1 MKSNTFNKKVKVDA
15 MAKLI
20 NWFSKRTQCV
30 RKSFHGRFFFFFF
43 SGNRDIFLD
52 FPTLAPS
59 TDIFKLLSE
68 AKCLTQSVRI

>member
-30 RKSFHGRFFFFFF
+30 RKSFHGRFFFFFLWQQGHF
-43 SGNRDIFLD
+43 SR
-52 FPTLAPS
+52 FPDLGS
-59 TDIFKLLSE
+59 FD
-68 AKCLTQSVRI
+68 